1 MSPWTQQIF
10 VLVLIPP
17 VSLQYITAAR
27 FLQAPLSRPR
37 ALSLRSGR
45 EQLSFQRF
53 SAAQETEGEV
63 LFSLPRNGSNPQ
75 SGG

>member
-1 MSPWTQQIF
+1 M
-10 VLVLIPP
+10 LIPP

-27 FLQAPLSRPR
+27 FLQAPLSRPG
-37 ALSLRSGR
+37 ALSLLSGR

-63 LFSLPRNGSNPQ
+63 HFVLVRKSGPGS
-75 SGG
+75 